1 MIATWDAPRSQVPHM
16 KLPGLLN
23 PTTSVDGASPSP
35 TDRSRS
41 DPFAVRMLRR
51 TNSGQSIRSV
61 AASPSMPRA
70 APVSEYAAQC
80 GFDIGDR
87 VLAGS
92 GKAGICR
99 FIGETEFAAGL
110 WAGIELTS
118 GVGKNDGSVQGKRYF
133 ECDQPK
139 GLFILASKVTKAP
152 TTGPSHFAVRHN
164 KTSVLRQSGLQRS
177 GSRESLASIGA
188 SSVASSRIFTPK
200 IVRKPNV
207 NLNIGNSYDKTI
219 KTLQESLK
227 EKENHIDRLL
237 HEREADQVEIA
248 RLSGMKCMSPSS
260 TTSSTSDERVKELE
274 AEVSRLT
281 NELLKK
287 SAALEELTFT
297 LEEER
302 ATTEARLAELESQ
315 LNELKSKESIEIDIP
330 EVMTPAETD
339 SEASSQKGSKKRKDK
354 KKRKNSGLFTGLSM
368 VMFRD
373 FTFNKASN
381 EEIEELRN
389 QIEQQK
395 NEIESHI
402 NQMQSLGSDYA
413 QAMEQC
419 VLLEA
424 NLSDE
429 ANEKLKLIKRCETT
443 EALRADLQAQ
453 LDGDTS
459 QLVKEKDEL
468 QEAVDRLNSAVTQQD
483 QAIQS
488 ERQQTKMLQKLIEQQ
503 KNEIETHANRT
514 QGLSSDYAEAME
526 KCVLLE
532 RKLSDEANE
541 KLELIKRCETSEARR
556 AELQAQLDGDTS
568 QLVKEK
574 DELQK
579 AVDRLNSAVTQQDQA
594 IQSERQQTKMLQEL
608 IEQQK
613 NEIETH
619 ANRTQGLSS
628 DYAEAMEKCV
638 LLEAKLS
645 DEANEKLELIKRCET
660 SEALR
665 AELQAQLDG
674 DTSQLV
680 KEKDELQKAVD
691 RLNSAVTQQDQAIQS
706 ERQQTKML
714 QELTEEQKNEIET
727 HVNRT
732 QGLSSDYAQ
741 AMEKCVLLEAKLSDE
756 ANEKLELIKRCETS
770 EALRAELQAQLDGD
784 TSQLVKEKDEIQ
796 KAVDRLNSAVTQQD
810 QVIQSER
817 QQTKMLQEL
826 IEQQKDEIE
835 THANRTQGL
844 SSDYAKAMEKC
855 VLLERKLSDEAN
867 EKLEL
872 IKRCETSEAL
882 RAELQAQLD
891 GDTSR
896 LVKEKDE
903 LQEAV
908 DRLNSA
914 ITHRDQVIQSERQQT
929 KMLQEFMRKMN
940 EDIKK
945 KEEESAIRMASLAVG
960 SLDELKGQI
969 EALSLEKAALK
980 ADLSQKIDLF
990 LETDDMRERKEKE
1003 NLSRIALLEK
1013 ELLEAKMKKSDNE
1026 QILELENQVE
1036 FSKSIIATQQHKIEK
1051 LMEEISQINNALG
1064 QEGFEVQFEKKKK
1077 KREQKVVR
1085 KYCDICEQ
1093 FDQHDTEDCPSQTL
1107 GPDEIQHHTRT
1118 SLDSDEGQK
1127 LKSKKGWIRKF
1138 CDHCDQ
1144 FDLHDTE
1151 DCPNP
1156 QQF

>member
-1 MIATWDAPRSQVPHM
+1 MRWFFLEISNCPRDI
-16 KLPGLLN
+16 GD
-23 PTTSVDGASPSP
+23 VDGLRNPEAFALARLHHPGVIPSVY
-35 TDRSRS
+35 
-41 DPFAVRMLRR
+41 PFAVRMLRR

-330 EVMTPAETD
+330 E
-339 SEASSQKGSKKRKDK
+339 
-354 KKRKNSGLFTGLSM
+354 
-368 VMFRD
+368 
-373 FTFNKASN
+373 ASN